1 MLLQLGNRNW
11 DSSLIY
17 LVNKSIDPNNDI
29 IVFTQQ
35 VRRYI
40 VHAKAHR
47 LGAAAVEAELR
58 PADVWHEL
66 TRDLTYGMFVSRVA
80 DAHARVQ
87 PQTFAYRLVSRTMI
101 YSYVHVC
108 MYTII
113 YIHIYQYIVEMDPLV
128 LITIDYHSHC
138 PVN

>member
-17 LVNKSIDPNNDI
+17 LVNKSIDPNNYI

-66 TRDLTYGMFVSRVA
+66 TRDLTYWMFVSRVA

-101 YSYVHVC
+101 YMS
-108 MYTII
+108 MYEMNVYI
-113 YIHIYQYIVEMDPLV
+113 Y
-128 LITIDYHSHC
+128 T
-138 PVN
+138 